1 MKRYIIE
8 GQNNTMVKS
17 NELTTH
23 RKKAKHINNNKKEI
37 TQKTEP
43 RKEWK
48 GIGVVYIK
56 KENWQETEQ
65 QKEYKQDQD
74 EA

>member
-1 MKRYIIE
+1 MKRYTIE

-17 NELTTH
+17 NELTTY

-48 GIGVVYIK
+48 GIVVYIK
-56 KENWQETEQ
+56 KENWQEIEQ
-65 QKEYKQDQD
+65 LKEYKQDQD

>member
-1 MKRYIIE
+1 MKRYTIE

-17 NELTTH
+17 SELTIQ
-23 RKKAKHINNNKKEI
+23 RKKAKHIHNNKKVI

-56 KENWQETEQ
+56 MENWQETEQ
-65 QKEYKQDQD
+65 QKEYIQDQD

>member
-1 MKRYIIE
+1 MKRYTIE

-23 RKKAKHINNNKKEI
+23 RKKVKHINNNKKEI

-43 RKEWK
+43 RKE
-48 GIGVVYIK
+48 
-56 KENWQETEQ
+56 
-65 QKEYKQDQD
+65 
-74 EA
+74 

>member
-1 MKRYIIE
+1 MKRYTIE

-23 RKKAKHINNNKKEI
+23 RKKVKLNNNKKEI

-43 RKEWK
+43 RKE
-48 GIGVVYIK
+48 
-56 KENWQETEQ
+56 
-65 QKEYKQDQD
+65 
-74 EA
+74 

>member
-1 MKRYIIE
+1 MKRYTIE

-23 RKKAKHINNNKKEI
+23 RKKVKHINNNKKEI

-56 KENWQETEQ
+56 KENWQEIEQ
-65 QKEYKQDQD
+65 LKEHKQDQD

>member
-1 MKRYIIE
+1 MKRYTIE

-23 RKKAKHINNNKKEI
+23 RKKVKLNNNKKEI